1 MKSATGLRLI
11 AGFKLVQGLL
21 LALVGTGLWILI
33 TKDPDAEVAHWLAAL
48 QIDTD
53 NDFIRRLLSRLD
65 AMSPVKFQR
74 LGIGAFIYAGLL
86 ITEGTGLLLQK
97 RWAEFLTILVTGSFL
112 PFELL
117 EVAKHFTLA
126 PLALLIAN
134 GAIVWYLVGALMG
147 KDGKKDSFGEN

>member
-11 AGFKLVQGLL
+11 AGFKLGQGLL

-33 TKDPDAEVAHWLAAL
+33 TKDPDAQVAHWLAAL

-74 LGIGAFIYAGLL
+74 LGIGAFVYAALL
-86 ITEGTGLLLQK
+86 LTEGTGLFLQK

-134 GAIVWYLVGALMG
+134 GAIVWYLVGVLMN
-147 KDGKKDSFGEN
+147 KHPKKGME

>member
-11 AGFKLVQGLL
+11 AGFKLAQGLL
-21 LALVGTGLWILI
+21 LCLIGAGLLLLI
-33 TKDPDAEVAHWLAAL
+33 TRDPDAQVAHWLAAL

-65 AMSPVKFQR
+65 AISPVKFQR

-86 ITEGTGLLLQK
+86 MTEGTGLLLQK
-97 RWAEFLTILVTGSFL
+97 RWAEFLTVVVTGSFL

-126 PLALLIAN
+126 PLALLVAN
-134 GAIVWYLVGALMG
+134 GAIVWYLVGALRN
-147 KDGKKDSFGEN
+147 KKEKVEC